1 MKSITIYSVLIAAS
15 FLASCGEQKKESPV
29 VDENVIYFDSLMRVF
44 DNEQLV
50 DVRTPEEYASGHI
63 GEAVNYNWTDSTLVR
78 KVNELDPTKP
88 VLVYCRSGGRSASA
102 AEYLRNHGFT
112 QVYELE
118 GGLAGWEAAGQA
130 ITAAEKTIPGQV
142 TLDAYNKTIAD
153 NDVVL
158 VDFSATWCG
167 PCKILAPSL
176 EELKTELA
184 GKFILLNVDVDR
196 DRPVADFMNIQAMPT
211 LILYKKGEVQWRNE
225 GVVPK
230 DMVAEKINSVQ

>member
-1 MKSITIYSVLIAAS
+1 MKSIAIYSAIVVAAFFS
-15 FLASCGEQKKESPV
+15 SCGEQAKESTSSDPNV
-29 VDENVIYFDSLMRVF
+29 VRFDSLMQAF

-50 DVRTPEEYASGHI
+50 DVRTPEEYGSGHI
-63 GEAVNYNWTDSTLVR
+63 EGASNYSWNDSTLQ
-78 KVNELDPTKP
+78 KNISELDPSKP
-88 VLVYCRSGGRSASA
+88 VLVYCHSGKRSASA
-102 AEYLRNHGFT
+102 GEYLRNNGFK

-118 GGLAGWEAAGQA
+118 GGIAGWEAAGQP
-130 ITAAEKTIPGQV
+130 ITAAEKTNPGEV
-142 TLDAYNKTIAD
+142 TLDAYNKTLAD

-167 PCKILAPSL
+167 PCKMLAPSL

-184 GKFILLNVDVDR
+184 GKFVLLNVDVDR
-196 DRPVADFMNIQAMPT
+196 DRPVADYMNIQAMPT
-211 LILYKKGEVQWRNE
+211 LVLYKKGQVQWRNE